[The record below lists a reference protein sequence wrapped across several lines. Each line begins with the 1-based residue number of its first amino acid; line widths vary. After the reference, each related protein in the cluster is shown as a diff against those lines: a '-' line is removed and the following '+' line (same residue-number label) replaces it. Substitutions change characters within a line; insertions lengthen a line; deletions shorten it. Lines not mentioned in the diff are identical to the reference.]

1 MIAGPEGTRSAC
13 QLQLS
18 SESSTVL
25 VVIGNYKKL
34 QQWIYD
40 FCYQVGMHLEFRN
53 RRRILNGPELIAR
66 YICSSNKH
74 AQCTPNGPL
83 GQPEGW
89 PGLDQLLVPVDLRSS
104 RMVCEVSATQSSI
117 LPWALSA

>member
-1 MIAGPEGTRSAC
+1 VSIKLTLSDPTGRVLWASCVSFSRFVHNVLHGDSVLYDNHFWVYRHPLMIAGPEGTRSAC

-40 FCYQVGMHLEFRN
+40 FCYQVGMHLKFRH
-53 RRRILNGPELIAR
+53 RRRILIGPELIAS
-66 YICSSNKH
+66 YI
-74 AQCTPNGPL
+74 
-83 GQPEGW
+83 
-89 PGLDQLLVPVDLRSS
+89 R
-104 RMVCEVSATQSSI
+104 
-117 LPWALSA
+117 